1 MKKILALII
10 AITVSVATTFAVA
23 QEQPKAEKA
32 KSSCCA
38 PKASTIKASNNS
50 SEVSNVSETAV
61 AGAVKATTKSHC
73 DVDVKTMKASNK
85 AGKTDCCATGTK
97 AMKVSHKKSD
107 CCDMKDCEMDMANC
121 DMTKCG
127 DDCKMAHTK
136 TDAKSTNKN

>member
-1 MKKILALII
+1 MKKLLALII
-10 AITVSVATTFAVA
+10 AFTVSVAATFAVA

-38 PKASTIKASNNS
+38 PKVSTIKASNNAGD
-50 SEVSNVSETAV
+50 VNVTTASV
-61 AGAVKATTKSHC
+61 TGEVKASTKSHC

-85 AGKTDCCATGTK
+85 AGKSDCCATGAK
-97 AMKVSHKKSD
+97 AMKASNKKSD
-107 CCDMKDCEMDMANC
+107 CCDMKDCDMDMANC
-121 DMTKCG
+121 DMSKCD